1 MRTLRSGP
9 GRLAGETVFL
19 SASVPTREEYR
30 RPSEAAFEVEQAVV
44 SLARTVLA
52 EDGRLVFGGHPSIS
66 PLVASVAAEYIRPVI
81 DAQAPRILIY
91 QSRAFEHVLPDETWE
106 MHQLGYARIVWTPA
120 ERGERFDPAVR
131 TEQCLQSLKAMRT
144 VLLNDTDPT
153 VMIAI
158 GGMEGVE
165 REAALFRAHARAATG
180 RRRAVYV
187 VKTSGGAAE
196 KLAGAPRAEDNVAVY
211 VLEDRWAQA
220 TGLENRPLGTSEEG
234 GEQRMFTPYPAL
246 MQWFVREIGA
256 RNQA

>member
-9 GRLAGETVFL
+9 GRLAGDIVFL
-19 SASVPTREEYR
+19 SASVPTREGYR

-44 SLARTVLA
+44 SLVRAVLA

-81 DAQAPRILIY
+81 DARAPRILIY

-106 MHQLGYARIVWTPA
+106 MHQLGYAHIVWTPA
-120 ERGERFDPAVR
+120 VKGERFDPAVR
-131 TEQCLQSLKAMRT
+131 SEQCLDSLQAMRT
-144 VLLNDTDPT
+144 ALLNETDPAT
-153 VMIAI
+153 MVAV

-165 REAALFRAHARAATG
+165 REVALFRAHAGPASG

-187 VKTSGGAAE
+187 VKTTGGAAE
-196 KLAGAPRAEDNVAVY
+196 KLSAAPHAEDKVPIY

-220 TGLENRPLGTSEEG
+220 TSSAEQPLGLSEHR
-234 GEQRMFTPYPAL
+234 GEHEAFTPYPAM
-246 MQWFVREIGA
+246 MQWFVREISA
-256 RNQA
+256 RNHA